1 MASPA
6 ADRTQTH
13 LRTCTLC
20 EAMCGLEIRL
30 EHGEIT
36 AIRGDRDDPFSRGH
50 ICPKATALEDVH
62 RDPDRLRQPL
72 KRVGSDWQ
80 RISWEEALAET
91 AERLT
96 EVGRR
101 HGRDAIAVYFGNPT
115 VHNWG
120 SALFGRELPRALGTR
135 NRYSAT
141 SVDQL
146 PHHVV
151 ANFLYGHPLLLP
163 VPDLDRTAF
172 LLLLGANPVASNG
185 SLMTAP
191 DVTRRLKAIRERGG
205 RLVVVD
211 PRRTET
217 AAIADQH
224 LFIRPGTDALL
235 LLSLLHVI
243 LEEGRARPGRLRDLT
258 DGWQAVAEVA
268 RRFPPERVAGPV
280 GIAPDEIRALARD
293 FAGAET
299 AACYGRMGLSTQAF
313 GTLCQWLTQ
322 VLNVVTGNLDRA
334 GGTMFT
340 RPAFDLVR
348 ENRRADPTGRF
359 GKRRTRVR
367 GLPGFAGE
375 LPVAAL
381 AEEILT
387 PGPGQVRALV
397 TAAGNPVLS
406 TPNGRQLERALEGLD
421 FMVSIDFYLNET
433 TRHAHLILPPTSPLE
448 HDHYDLVFHLLAI
461 RNTAKYSP
469 ALFAPEPG
477 AKHDWEIFLDLAAR
491 LDRRRGFAKLAAWP
505 VQALQRRLGP
515 RLLLRLALRF
525 GPWGPGWN
533 PLGEGLTLGRLE
545 KAPHGIDLGELEPCL
560 PGRLATLDRRIHL
573 APEPLVADLER
584 LEERLLD
591 PAAATPTNGSLLLL
605 GRRHIRSNNSWMHNS
620 LRLVKG
626 RPRCTLLM
634 HPEDAA
640 RRGLADGER
649 AQVTSRVGSVELAVE
664 VTDAIM
670 PGVVSIPH
678 GWGHDR
684 PGTALGVAREH
695 AGVSVNDLTDELL
708 LDDFCG
714 NAALNGVPVAVVAA
728 PRPSS

>member
-1 MASPA
+1 MSSSET
-6 ADRTQTH
+6 DRAEVH
-13 LRTCTLC
+13 FRTCTLC

-30 EHGEIT
+30 EQGRIT

-50 ICPKATALEDVH
+50 VCPKATALEDVH
-62 RDPDRLRQPL
+62 DDPDRLRHPV
-72 KRVGSDWQ
+72 RRTPDGWQ

-91 AERLT
+91 AERLGA
-96 EVGRR
+96 VRDC
-101 HGRDAIAVYFGNPT
+101 HGRNAVAVYFGNPT

-135 NRYSAT
+135 NRFSAT

-151 ANFLYGHPLLLP
+151 ANFLFGHPLLLP

-224 LFIRPGTDALL
+224 FFIRPGTDALL
-235 LLSLLHVI
+235 LLSLLQVI
-243 LEEGRARPGRLRDLT
+243 FAEDLAKPGRLRDLVHGW
-258 DGWQAVAEVA
+258 DGVENLA
-268 RRFPPERVAGPV
+268 RRFPPERVAGPT
-280 GIAPDEIRALARD
+280 GMAAEEIRALARD
-293 FAGAET
+293 FAAAET
-299 AACYGRMGLSTQAF
+299 AVCYGRMGLSTQAF
-313 GTLCQWLTQ
+313 GTLCQWLVQ
-322 VLNVVTGNLDRA
+322 VLNVATGNLDRA
-334 GGTMFT
+334 GGAMFT

-348 ENRRADPTGRF
+348 ADGRADPDGRF
-359 GKRRTRVR
+359 GKRRSRVR

-406 TPNGRQLERALEGLD
+406 TPNGRQLEGALEGLD
-421 FMVSIDFYLNET
+421 FMVSIDFYVNET

-469 ALFAPEPG
+469 ALFPPEPG
-477 AKHDWEIFLDLAAR
+477 ARHDWQIFLDLAAR
-491 LDRRRGFAKLAAWP
+491 LDRRGGLAKLAGRPWR
-505 VQALQRRLGP
+505 ALQRRLGP

-525 GPWGPGWN
+525 GPWGPGWR
-533 PLGEGLTLGRLE
+533 PFGQGLTLGRLE
-545 KAPHGIDLGELEPCL
+545 AAPHGIDLGPLEACL
-560 PGRLATLDRRIHL
+560 PGRLATLDRCIHL
-573 APEPLVADLER
+573 APEALVADLER
-584 LEERLLD
+584 LEQRLLE
-591 PAAATPTNGSLLLL
+591 PAAVIPANGSLLLL

-634 HPEDAA
+634 HPDDAG
-640 RRGLADGER
+640 RRGLADGEAAR
-649 AQVTSRVGSVELAVE
+649 VSSRVGSVELPVE
-664 VTDAIM
+664 VTDAVM

-684 PGTALGVAREH
+684 PGTALRVAREH

-708 LDDFCG
+708 LDDLCG
-714 NAALNGVPVAVVAA
+714 NAALNGVPVEVVAA
-728 PRPSS
+728 GA